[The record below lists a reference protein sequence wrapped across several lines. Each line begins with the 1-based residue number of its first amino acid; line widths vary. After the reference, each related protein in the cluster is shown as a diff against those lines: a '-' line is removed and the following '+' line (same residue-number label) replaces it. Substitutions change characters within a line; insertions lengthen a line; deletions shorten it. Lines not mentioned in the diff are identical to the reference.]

1 MAGRIAS
8 QPIMVA
14 HWIAPRMRST
24 ATPRPTHLKA
34 GEAGEAGEVTT
45 SVASV
50 VSPERSKTTTD
61 DSQNSSAFT

>member
-24 ATPRPTHLKA
+24 ATPRPTRLK
-34 GEAGEAGEVTT
+34 AGEAGEVTT

-50 VSPERSKTTTD
+50 VSPESGSKTTTD